1 MGVETRAHI
10 LLLKNGV
17 ETAALLWL
25 HITRLETFRVARRG
39 QPPDPVSLLRF
50 N

>member
-1 MGVETRAHI
+1 MLMGVETRAHI

-25 HITRLETFRVARRG
+25 HITRLE
-39 QPPDPVSLLRF
+39 
-50 N
+50 